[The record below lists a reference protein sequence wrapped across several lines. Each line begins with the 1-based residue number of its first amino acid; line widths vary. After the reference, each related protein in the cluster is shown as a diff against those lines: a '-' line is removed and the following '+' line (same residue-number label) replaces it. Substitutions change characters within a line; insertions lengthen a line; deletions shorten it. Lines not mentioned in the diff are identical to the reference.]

1 MVFWKYKSRMVM
13 KTIKI
18 DKTTYY
24 IHFES
29 LDYYLVSVKKDS
41 SKFKIDKK

>member
-1 MVFWKYKSRMVM
+1 MKS
-13 KTIKI
+13 IKI
-18 DKTTYY
+18 YKTTYY

-29 LDYYLVSVKKDS
+29 LEYYLVSLKKDS

>member
-1 MVFWKYKSRMVM
+1 M

-18 DKTTYY
+18 NKTTYF

-29 LDYYLVSVKKDS
+29 IEYYLVSIKKDS

>member
-1 MVFWKYKSRMVM
+1 MRS
-13 KTIKI
+13 IKI

-24 IHFES
+24 IHYET
-29 LDYYLVSVKKDS
+29 LEYYLVSVKKDS

>member
-1 MVFWKYKSRMVM
+1 M

-24 IHFES
+24 IHFET
-29 LDYYLVSVKKDS
+29 LKYYLVSITKTS
-41 SKFKIDKK
+41 AKFKIDKK

>member
-1 MVFWKYKSRMVM
+1 MRS
-13 KTIKI
+13 IKI
-18 DKTTYY
+18 EKTTYY

-29 LDYYLVSVKKDS
+29 LDYYLVSIKKDS

>member
-1 MVFWKYKSRMVM
+1 M

-29 LDYYLVSVKKDS
+29 LDYYLVSKTKTS

>member
-1 MVFWKYKSRMVM
+1 M

-29 LDYYLVSVKKDS
+29 ADYYLVSKTKTG
-41 SKFKIDKK
+41 SKFKIDKN

>member
-1 MVFWKYKSRMVM
+1 MRS
-13 KTIKI
+13 IKI

-24 IHFES
+24 IHYET
-29 LDYYLVSVKKDS
+29 LEYYLVSIKKDS

>member
-1 MVFWKYKSRMVM
+1 MRS
-13 KTIKI
+13 IKI

-24 IHFES
+24 IHFET
-29 LDYYLVSVKKDS
+29 LEYYLVSIKKNS

>member
-1 MVFWKYKSRMVM
+1 MRS
-13 KTIKI
+13 IKI

-29 LDYYLVSVKKDS
+29 VDYYLVSKTKTG

>member
-1 MVFWKYKSRMVM
+1 MRS
-13 KTIKI
+13 IKI
-18 DKTTYY
+18 NKTTYY

-29 LDYYLVSVKKDS
+29 LDYYLVSIKKDS

>member
-1 MVFWKYKSRMVM
+1 M

-18 DKTTYY
+18 DKTTYF

-29 LDYYLVSVKKDS
+29 FDYYLVSKTKTS
-41 SKFKIDKK
+41 AKFKIDKK

>member
-1 MVFWKYKSRMVM
+1 M

-18 DKTTYY
+18 DKTIYF
-24 IHFES
+24 IHFET
-29 LDYYLVSVKKDS
+29 LEYYLVSIKKDS

>member
-1 MVFWKYKSRMVM
+1 MRS
-13 KTIKI
+13 IKI

-24 IHFES
+24 IHYETVE
-29 LDYYLVSVKKDS
+29 YYLVSKTKTS